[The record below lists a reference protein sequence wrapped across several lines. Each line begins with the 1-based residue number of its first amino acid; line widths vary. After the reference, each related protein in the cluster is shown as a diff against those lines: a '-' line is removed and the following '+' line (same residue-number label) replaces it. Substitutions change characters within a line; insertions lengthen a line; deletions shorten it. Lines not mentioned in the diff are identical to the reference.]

1 MKLQGKL
8 KVVLKD
14 AETDE
19 IVYEREKHNTVTGA
33 AYNVINGAVAR
44 ARKANYSQLQLGS
57 NSEDIIRMLFG
68 GMMVFS
74 ERPDSDMVVPNAE
87 LMTKSLGNGNQGSPI
102 SGSVMKGTLT
112 SATVTAD
119 SAEFQ
124 WDFSA
129 NQCNGRIS
137 AICLTSN
144 KGGELGCRIMA
155 RDSSKNSE
163 SFIYG
168 YSDKL
173 CSDVDTD
180 FSASYPRTNF
190 LNLTGGTGNTGLK
203 LIDGDKLVAYQG
215 TTRYTWDLEKYRN
228 TFDFTDTQ
236 YILPEIQATTETV
249 DTPIPGYVGNDD
261 GNLIHGPMTDY
272 ALKGKCVCTENNNNY
287 TYTLQLTKCT
297 RTSQSTINVPM
308 NNIITDIKL
317 RYADLGCDVPDDG
330 IDTYQNINNNI
341 EYNCFTWDNKLYWF
355 VGSLNNS
362 DTDFIAIYI
371 QEYDGSFTVI
381 DNLQQSGTDFDTA
394 FLNLID
400 SSNISGYKGVLYGDS
415 IFGMNTWFD
424 IAVLDHEE
432 EITETIGGE
441 TVTRTILVGAP
452 YMRVNDYWFLI
463 DISSAQGVRSKVQNR
478 PSFYIPN
485 ATLCFS
491 RLTIDS
497 LAPLPYYR
505 TLGNA
510 VGESN
515 AYDMN
520 WCVASVLRTNYLA
533 TIWTDSTPATKTPS
547 HVMTVTYRLTRTNS

>member
-1 MKLQGKL
+1 MKLNGRL

-14 AETDE
+14 AETGE

-33 AYNVINGAVAR
+33 VYNVINGAVAR
-44 ARKANYSQLQLGS
+44 ARKANYSQLQLGN

-74 ERPDSDMVVPNAE
+74 ERPDSELLVPDAE

-102 SGSVMKGTLT
+102 AGSVMKGTLT

-155 RDSSKNSE
+155 RDSGRRSE

-168 YSDKL
+168 YSDNL
-173 CSDVDTD
+173 CSDEYED
-180 FSASYPRTNF
+180 FSTAYPRTNV

-236 YILPEIQATTETV
+236 YNLPNIPCTTEEV
-249 DTPIPGYVGNDD
+249 DTPIPGSTGNVE
-261 GNLIHGPMTDY
+261 GNLIQGPMSDY
-272 ALKGKCVCTENNNNY
+272 ALKGKCVYNENSGNF

-297 RTSQSTINVPM
+297 RTSQSTVNVPM

-317 RYADLGCDVPDDG
+317 RYADLNCDVPAEG
-330 IDTYQNINNNI
+330 QSTCYNINNNL

-371 QEYDGSFTVI
+371 QEYDGSFTVV

-400 SSNISGYKGVLYGDS
+400 SSNIRFKGVLYGDS
-415 IFGMNTWFD
+415 IFGDNTWFD
-424 IAVLDHEE
+424 IAILDHEE
-432 EITETIGGE
+432 EITETIGNE
-441 TVTRTILVGAP
+441 QVTRTVLVGAP

-463 DISSAQGVRSKVQNR
+463 DISSAQGIRSKVQNR

-485 ATLCFS
+485 AKYCFT

-510 VGESN
+510 VGDSN
-515 AYDMN
+515 ADSMN